1 MLDYALLEA
10 LAAVIR
16 HGSFE
21 RAAKDLNVS
30 PSAVSQRVKLLEE
43 RVGSVLVKR
52 GQPCVAT
59 TSGALLCRHTERVQL
74 LEAELS
80 GRVPHLPGSV
90 GAWPTLRVAVN
101 DDSVATWFI
110 DAVGPFCAESNTLLD
125 LVIDDQDYTAE
136 RIRDGSVQGAITA
149 QAEPIQGCRST
160 RLGRIRYH
168 AVCSPDFHARY
179 FSDGLTR
186 EALRC
191 APCVMFSPKDSLQMR
206 FIRRAV
212 RTDLDPPKH
221 WIPHV
226 AGYLRA
232 CETGLGWGMCPD
244 RMIERQV
251 AAGEMID
258 LSEGRSIDIELYWQS
273 WRLSIDWLDEF
284 SRALKTQ
291 AARWLD

>member
-10 LAAVIR
+10 LSAVIR
-16 HGSFE
+16 LGSFE
-21 RAAKDLNVS
+21 RAAKELSVS

-80 GRVPHLPGSV
+80 GRVPHLPGAS
-90 GAWPTLRVAVN
+90 GAWPTLRIAVN

-110 DAVGPFCAESNTLLD
+110 DAVAPFCAETGTLLD

-160 RLGRIRYH
+160 RLGRIRYR
-168 AVCSPDFHARY
+168 AVCSPAFHARY
-179 FSDGLTR
+179 FANGLNR
-186 EALRC
+186 DALQL
-191 APCVMFSPKDSLQMR
+191 APCVMFNAKDGLQAR
-206 FIRRAV
+206 FIRRVTRADV
-212 RTDLDPPKH
+212 DPPKH
-221 WIPHV
+221 WIAHV

-244 RMIERQV
+244 RMIERQL
-251 AAGEMID
+251 ASGELVD
-258 LSEGRSIDIELYWQS
+258 LSDGRSIDIELYWQS
-273 WRLSIDWLDEF
+273 WRLSIGWLDAF
-284 SRALKTQ
+284 SATLKSRA
-291 AARWLD
+291 AMWLD